1 MPILPGVPNVHFD
14 FGAVDTLGGALAE
27 LEINRPILVTDE
39 GLVAAG
45 VFDKVT
51 AAMPVGVDYSV
62 FTGVHEN
69 PIIGDVEK
77 GMEVY
82 RTDGCDGVV
91 AIGGGSSIDSGKAM
105 SLLAGHPGK
114 TLFDFSGQP
123 QNITKSCV
131 PLIAIPTTA
140 GTGSEVSRGAGIHTD
155 DHTGTL
161 GLGSP
166 YLQPN
171 IAICDPDLTLTLPPF
186 LTAGTGMDVVTHCV
200 EGYMSKN
207 VNPPAE
213 AVALDGIRRVAAY
226 IERAFKDG
234 SDREARWHMLMAA
247 MQGGMS
253 ILAGLGPIHAVG
265 LALSEQGHHH
275 GALVTAATPPV
286 LRFFQGQ
293 EDKKLAYLA
302 AAMGVGENGDAAQA
316 VADLNARLELPNAV
330 KNLGY
335 EMKDVDHVTAAA
347 VGSHFNHTSPKVP
360 TEAEYK
366 QLILETVG

>member
-14 FGAVDTLGGALAE
+14 FGAVDALGGALAE
-27 LEINRPILVTDE
+27 LNIQRPILVSDE

-51 AAMPVGVDYSV
+51 AAMPSGIDYSI

-77 GMEVY
+77 GMDIY
-82 RTDGCDGVV
+82 RADGCDGIV

-123 QNITKSCV
+123 QNITKACV
-131 PLIAIPTTA
+131 SLIAIPTTA

-155 DHTGTL
+155 DHASTL

-166 YLQPN
+166 HLQPD
-171 IAICDPDLTLTLPPF
+171 IAICDPELTLTLPPF

-200 EGYMSKN
+200 EGYLSSN
-207 VNPPAE
+207 VNPPIE
-213 AVALDGIRRVAAY
+213 AVALDGIQRVATY
-226 IERAFKDG
+226 IERAVTNG

-286 LRFFQGQ
+286 LKFFQGNQ
-293 EDKKLAYLA
+293 DDKLANLA
-302 AAMGVGENGDAAQA
+302 DALGVGETGDAAQA
-316 VADLNARLELPNAV
+316 VADLNERVGLPNAV
-330 KNLGY
+330 KDLGY
-335 EMKDVDHVTAAA
+335 KMKDIDHVTAAA
-347 VGSHFNHTSPKVP
+347 VGSHFNYTSPKVP
-360 TEAEYK
+360 SEAEYK
-366 QLILETVG
+366 QLILDTVG